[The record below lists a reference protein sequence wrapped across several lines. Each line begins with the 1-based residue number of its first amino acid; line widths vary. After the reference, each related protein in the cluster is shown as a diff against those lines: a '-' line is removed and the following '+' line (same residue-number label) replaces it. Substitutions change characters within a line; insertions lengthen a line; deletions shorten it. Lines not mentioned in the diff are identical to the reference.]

1 MIERQKILL
10 FIKQLKELE
19 KFSNYYEFVH
29 KILPKFFFISHKYF
43 IKALKG
49 GECPLELMVTGL
61 RQILG
66 EDFNKFT
73 PKFYWFGKITNET
86 VGFVLKM
93 REPERITEPYFVAFV
108 FHPEDESFTPRYF
121 VLEKHFGIFED
132 SPKAVLCEWT
142 EDGVHK
148 NYMEVRIKRLN
159 IKDFYKGIETILNF
173 TLIDRFKNLLN

>member
-1 MIERQKILL
+1 MIEKEKILL
-10 FIKQLKELE
+10 FTKQIKELE
-19 KFSNYYEFVH
+19 KSFSYYEFVH

-49 GECPLELMVTGL
+49 VECPLELMVTRL

-66 EDFNKFT
+66 EDFSKFM
-73 PKFYWFGKITNET
+73 PKFYWFGKITRKT

-93 REPERITEPYFVAFV
+93 YEPKKITEPYFVAFV
-108 FHPEDESFTPRYF
+108 FHPENESFIPRYF

-142 EDGVHK
+142 EEGVHK
-148 NYMEVRIKRLN
+148 NYMGVRIKNLK
-159 IKDFYKGIETILNF
+159 IKDLCEAIKEVI
-173 TLIDRFKNLLN
+173 